1 MGYIPNRTIKRKL
14 MEPTRQRTNSKQ
26 RLALFCSKYTLS
38 VLETTQ
44 KNGQPPCVATDRNSP
59 KLTTWQISKR
69 TDQKDTNTVT
79 LVQNV
84 KCISTTNNACS
95 LSCFANRKFIT
106 HTRRNQTTKKRL

>member
-44 KNGQPPCVATDRNSP
+44 KRPTPCVALDRNSP

-69 TDQKDTNTVT
+69 TNRKDTNTVT

-95 LSCFANRKFIT
+95 LLFCQSKFIT
-106 HTRRNQTTKKRL
+106 HTKTPINK